1 MTAVMFMVLKM
12 NAIAALMV
20 LLTVWLGR
28 LTKGRYS
35 SKWKYYMWLAIM
47 VFLLLPVDFS
57 GRSPLKIEFAAG
69 ETQSTG
75 SMGNAA
81 TAKSIENM
89 SSAVVAE
96 STGSAVT
103 VGGVEN
109 TGNIAGATGQQKPVY
124 RISYGHFPMEKLLY
138 VAGIIWLPGIIVLGI
153 LRALRYYFSL
163 HKMIRWSYA
172 ASDEEMQ
179 ELYFRICRKKHIQ
192 NPPRLLVAEGLSSPM
207 LAGIRHPGL
216 YVPEKN
222 FNMEEM
228 EFIFSHELSH
238 YVRHDLWY
246 KMLML
251 VVTTIYW
258 FNPALYLMQR
268 EAEKDIENLCDG
280 KMAYHYTA
288 KDRMKYGKLLLK
300 IAAEQ
305 NQIPYMSV
313 GFSNG
318 KEGFK
323 DRILYMKNLR
333 KLKEKIFPAVML
345 VGIMAGSQIMVGFSI
360 NVAEAAAG
368 DLVNFQPETERAE
381 SVDAGGKAGESVD
394 LIVDNQEN
402 SEDKEIELKIVQ
414 DEENKETSETIN
426 SENQDQQTEEQDP
439 TATDSSNFQPGENGE
454 NISLTEEQKTVWAL
468 DGSFA
473 DYIYLAAD
481 GNWYDGSGRLYLS
494 QGGEDWTQASSGI
507 SMTENAPER
516 PSESAVSSVYVT
528 DASGYNSQTLYQ
540 GTDGQWLNNA
550 SGAYT
555 DNGDGTFTGP
565 DGEIWYQN

>member
-57 GRSPLKIEFAAG
+57 GRSPLKIEFTGEEAQSAGSAAAA
-69 ETQSTG
+69 ESTG
-75 SMGNAA
+75 SAA

-89 SSAVVAE
+89 SSTVPVGGME
-96 STGSAVT
+96 ST
-103 VGGVEN
+103 E
-109 TGNIAGATGQQKPVY
+109 NIAGATVREKQESVY

-138 VAGIIWLPGIIVLGI
+138 AAGILWLPGIIVFGI

-163 HKMIRWSYA
+163 HKMMRWSYA
-172 ASDEEMQ
+172 ASDERMQ
-179 ELYFRICRKKHIQ
+179 ELYFRICRKKHIK
-192 NPPRLLVAEGLSSPM
+192 NPPKLLVAEGLSSPM

-216 YVPEKN
+216 YVPEKH

-246 KMLML
+246 KMFML

-280 KMAYHYTA
+280 KMAYHYTS

-318 KEGFK
+318 KEVFK

-345 VGIMAGSQIMVGFSI
+345 VGIMAGAQLLVGVSV
-360 NVAEAAAG
+360 NVAEAAG
-368 DLVNFQPETERAE
+368 GELVDFQSGTENDGTVET
-381 SVDAGGKAGESVD
+381 GGKAGESVD
-394 LIVDNQEN
+394 LVVDNQEN
-402 SEDKEIELKIVQ
+402 SQDKEIELKIVQ
-414 DEENKETSETIN
+414 DEENKGTSETIDP
-426 SENQDQQTEEQDP
+426 ENQNQQTEEQNPAAADNN
-439 TATDSSNFQPGENGE
+439 NFQPGENGE
-454 NISLTEEQKTVWAL
+454 NISLTGEQKTVWAL

-481 GNWYDGSGRLYLS
+481 GNWYDGSGRLYLP
-494 QGGEDWTQASSGI
+494 QGGEDWIQASSGI
-507 SMTENAPER
+507 SMSENAPER

-528 DASGYNSQTLYQ
+528 DDSGYNSQTLYQ
-540 GTDGQWLNNA
+540 GTDGQWLNDA

-555 DNGDGTFTGP
+555 DNGNGTFTGP